1 MYVGWIVEV
10 LGGGTRGQLY
20 LDQIVVPDIA
30 R

>member
-10 LGGGTRGQLY
+10 LGGDTRGQLY
-20 LDQIVVPDIA
+20 RDQIVVPDFA